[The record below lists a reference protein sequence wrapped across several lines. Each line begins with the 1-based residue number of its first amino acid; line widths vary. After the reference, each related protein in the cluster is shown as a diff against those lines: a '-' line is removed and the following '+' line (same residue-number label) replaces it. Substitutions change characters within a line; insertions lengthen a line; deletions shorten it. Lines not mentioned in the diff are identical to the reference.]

1 MNDNYTYKFGNITH
15 DLNSRTFIMGILN
28 VTPDS
33 FSDGGLY
40 LRPEAAVVRAKQIES
55 EGADFIDIGGQSTRP
70 GAEEISAEEEMK
82 RVIPVLK
89 ALAKEI
95 RIPMSIDTYRSEVAE
110 EALKCGALIVNDISA
125 LNFDKDM
132 AKVISKY
139 KASAILMHIKGTPR
153 DMQVNPEYHDLIAEV
168 LTYLENGMWKANVE
182 GIDQI
187 IIDPG
192 IGFGKSVEHNLY
204 LIKNMY
210 EFKKLDCPI
219 MLGISR
225 KSLIGKIDGSDI
237 NERLS
242 GTIALNTISIL
253 NGVNILRVHD
263 VKEAVRAARIVDEYK
278 NLSKQNW

>member
-1 MNDNYTYKFGNITH
+1 
-15 DLNSRTFIMGILN
+15 MGILN

-70 GAEEISAEEEMK
+70 GAEEISAEEELK
-82 RVIPVLK
+82 RVVPVLK

-132 AKVISKY
+132 ARIISKY

-153 DMQVNPEYHDLIAEV
+153 DMQVNPEYHNLIAEV

-192 IGFGKSVEHNLY
+192 IGFGKSVQHNLH

-237 NERLS
+237 KERLS

-263 VKEAVRAARIVDEYK
+263 VKEALRAARIVDEYK
-278 NLSKQNW
+278 NLSKVNW